1 MSQRILPIVAGVLA
15 LFCAAVVAAAA
26 PDDEVL
32 LSRGEIAVTRG
43 DLMHMLETS
52 IPEGGRAGALA
63 DNQKV
68 RQLIADLFVIRVFAA
83 QARQA
88 GLDQDPAMRFKLAVQ
103 EDRTLMAAALDTAV
117 AAEGTPD
124 FEKTARER
132 YTANPGR
139 FLQPERVRASHILI
153 TVKEGRD
160 EAQARALAEDLRKQ
174 ALEGK
179 KSFEDLARENSDD
192 QSVKTNKGD
201 LGFFARDR
209 MVGPF
214 ADAAFAMSK
223 PGEISPVVETQF
235 GFHVIR
241 YAERKPERQLNF
253 DEVKKR
259 LIEQEQQK
267 YAARIRGEKIE
278 AVRSLEGINVNQD
291 AITAISA
298 ASRKAAE
305 AATSRSPK
313 KAAP

>member
-1 MSQRILPIVAGVLA
+1 M
-15 LFCAAVVAAAA
+15 
-26 PDDEVL
+26 
-32 LSRGEIAVTRG
+32 SRGEITVTRG

-52 IPEGGRAGALA
+52 IPEEGHAGALA

-88 GLDQDPAMRFKLAVQ
+88 GLDQDPALRFKLAVQ
-103 EDRTLMAAALDTAV
+103 EDRTLMATALDKAV
-117 AAEGTPD
+117 AEAGTPD

-139 FLQPERVRASHILI
+139 FMQPERVRASHILI

-160 EAQARALAEDLRKQ
+160 EAQARALAEEVRKQ

-179 KSFEDLARENSDD
+179 KSFEDLALEYSDD

-214 ADAAFAMSK
+214 AEAAFAMNK

-241 YAERKPERQLNF
+241 YAERKPGRQLGF

-259 LIEQEQQK
+259 LIDQEQQK
-267 YAARIRGEKIE
+267 YASRIRAEKIE
-278 AVRSLEGINVNQD
+278 EVQSLEGITVNQE

-298 ASRKAAE
+298 ESRKAGE